1 MCHGDTLHPE
11 WEKDMLIVLFPLKII
26 ATIIL
31 FVLKVTLNA
40 AAFIVFAFSLP
51 FVYLSEILGGF
62 LAILAAVGV
71 GAMLLC
77 WRFGDLDGKTV
88 LIVTFSLGL
97 LSALL
102 MAAEEITEFIEDK
115 LASVSEFFSDL
126 IEDMWL

>member
-1 MCHGDTLHPE
+1 MV
-11 WEKDMLIVLFPLKII
+11 IVLFPLKII